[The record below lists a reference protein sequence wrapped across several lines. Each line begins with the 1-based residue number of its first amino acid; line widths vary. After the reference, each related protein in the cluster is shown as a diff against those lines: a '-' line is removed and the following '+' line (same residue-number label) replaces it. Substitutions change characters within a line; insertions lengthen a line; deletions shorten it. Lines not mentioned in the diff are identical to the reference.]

1 MPLIDIRAHGGGF
14 GGGKYRKNSYIRYT
28 NLDGVVSPIVS
39 TIVTLSSI
47 TSAAWIKANDGYLY
61 GIDMTNRRVIKV
73 DPNTGTVV
81 SMTNFNRSIYQ
92 VMCLAD
98 KSGWAIINSTGYR
111 MFVLNLDGTIR
122 WEQTESIGGTIIS
135 TLSQKQNG
143 DIIYTKDNQLRIYD
157 ANTGAEK
164 KRFAFPVS
172 VDLNNTFWGIT
183 PDENWFMAGNNA
195 QAGRFYLFNLN
206 DGLTWKLIYLNPN
219 IGQASTFFG
228 NGVKNVRVGNI
239 QYFSYGW
246 DANYLVAY
254 DLTQIQNAAH
264 NSTVNAL
271 YKFYCGGQYVNGS
284 EYIPKE
290 NAIVTNVSG
299 ALTAVKPDLSGT
311 LFTLGDFGGSVRFT
325 EGQNYCLNGYN
336 IVVPM
341 IGFLKR
347 SNIYFKIKG

>member
-1 MPLIDIRAHGGGF
+1 MPIIDIKAHGGVF
-14 GGGKYRKNSYIRYT
+14 GGGKYRKNSFIRYT

-39 TIVTLSSI
+39 I
-47 TSAAWIKANDGYLY
+47 TVSHTSPTSAWIKANDGYLY
-61 GIDMTNRRVIKV
+61 GIDMNNRLIVKFN
-73 DPNTGTVV
+73 PATGTIV
-81 SMTNFNRSIYQ
+81 STIPINKTINYI
-92 VMCLAD
+92 MCLAD
-98 KSGWAIINSTGYR
+98 KSGWAIINSTDYR
-111 MFVLNLDGTIR
+111 VYVLNLNGTIR
-122 WEQTESIGGTIIS
+122 WEQAESIGGTIIT

-143 DIIYTKDNQLRIYD
+143 DIVYTKDNQLRIYD
-157 ANTGAEK
+157 VNTGAEK

-172 VDLNNTFWGIT
+172 VSISNTFWGIT
-183 PDENWFMAGNNA
+183 PDDNWFMAGDKSGS
-195 QAGRFYLFNLN
+195 GRFYLFNLN
-206 DGLTWKLIYLNPN
+206 DGITWKYVYLNPN

-228 NGVKNVRVGNI
+228 NNVKNVRVGNI

-299 ALTAVKPDLSGT
+299 GVTAVKPDLSGT
-311 LFTLGDFGGSVRFT
+311 LFALGDFGGTVRFY
-325 EGQNYCLNGYN
+325 EGQNYCLDGYN
-336 IVVPM
+336 IFVP
-341 IGFLKR
+341 ISNYLKT